1 MTAFVVI
8 LIIAYVAVVITR
20 EVYAATHIQ
29 KGFYVNAQSVSECN
43 GILLTFDDG
52 PDPENTPKVLDILKK
67 YNVKALFFIIAK
79 NAEQHPEII
88 KRIQAEGHTIGSHTY
103 HHNPFMAFRTS
114 GSYTKELK
122 HADEVFKSLNIN
134 IKLFRPPLGIT
145 NAMIRKAIDKMNYH
159 VVAWSI
165 RSFDTRK
172 TPRQEV
178 LNRICSQLQPNS
190 IILMHDRM
198 HEADWLTE
206 KVILFAHSR
215 NLSFATPQEA
225 IKY

>member
-8 LIIAYVAVVITR
+8 LIFAFAAIIAR

-29 KGFYVNAQSVSECN
+29 KGFYVNAQSVSDCN

-52 PDPENTPKVLDILKK
+52 PDPENTPKVLDILSK

-88 KRIQAEGHTIGSHTY
+88 RRILNEGHAIGSHTY
-103 HHNPFMAFRTS
+103 SHNPFMAFKTS
-114 GSYTKELK
+114 DSYFKELK
-122 HADEVFKSLNIN
+122 RADEVFKSLNIST
-134 IKLFRPPLGIT
+134 KLFRPPLGIT

>member
-8 LIIAYVAVVITR
+8 LIFAFAAIIAR

-52 PDPENTPKVLDILKK
+52 PDPENTPKVLDILSK

-88 KRIQAEGHTIGSHTY
+88 RRILNEGHAIGSHTY
-103 HHNPFMAFRTS
+103 NHNPFMAFRTS

-134 IKLFRPPLGIT
+134 TKLFRPPLGIT

-172 TPRQEV
+172 TPRQKV